1 MIESDRPHDVII
13 VSGKQGSGKTTLI
26 HNLVKALHNTLKGFR
41 AVPINFADPL
51 YEMHDFCRGTLKDA
65 GISPPY
71 PDTKDGNLL
80 QMLGTE
86 WGRNR
91 IYPDVWV
98 DVLKGR
104 MAKKLEM
111 AKGDGL
117 QYIFLI
123 GDCRFMNELTAF
135 PNAFK
140 VRLECDREVRKSRV
154 SMWRSTEDHP
164 SEIGL
169 DDCPVL
175 FNKVYDSNQ
184 YGQDYLA
191 KKSLEDFLQFRKA
204 KTDED
209 IFLRSL

>member
-1 MIESDRPHDVII
+1 MIETDRPHDVII

-26 HNLVKALHNTLKGFR
+26 TNLVRLLQNTLKGFR
-41 AVPINFADPL
+41 AMPINFADPL
-51 YEMHDFCRGTLKDA
+51 YEIHDFARGTLREA

-104 MAKKLEM
+104 IAKKLEM
-111 AKGDGL
+111 ARGDGL
-117 QYIFLI
+117 NYIFLI
-123 GDCRFMNELTAF
+123 GDCRFLNELTAF
-135 PNAFK
+135 PGAFK
-140 VRLECDREVRKSRV
+140 IRLECAPEIRKARV
-154 SMWRSTEDHP
+154 SMWRENQSHP

-175 FNKVYDSNQ
+175 FNKVYDT
-184 YGQDYLA
+184 GEIPEGYLA
-191 KKSLEDFLQFRKA
+191 QITLAEFLAHKEKA
-204 KTDED
+204 NAPVNDV
-209 IFLRSL
+209 